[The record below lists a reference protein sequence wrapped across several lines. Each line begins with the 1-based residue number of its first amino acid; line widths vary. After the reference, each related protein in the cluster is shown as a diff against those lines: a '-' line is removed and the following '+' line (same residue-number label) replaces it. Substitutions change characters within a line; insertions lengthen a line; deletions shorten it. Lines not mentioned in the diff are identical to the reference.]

1 MYSEIITFYI
11 IILYVYHIFIRKCK
25 IYKEHNIYV
34 VKSFM
39 DYKNITSSDVE
50 MR

>member
-1 MYSEIITFYI
+1 MYTEVITFYI

-25 IYKEHNIYV
+25 IYQEHIYV
-34 VKSFM
+34 FKSFM
-39 DYKNITSSDVE
+39 DYKKIASSDVE